1 MEQIYSTGEIAKLLG
16 VQRHRIEYAIATG
29 YVAEARFRFLGKRCF
44 TAEDM
49 KRMAE
54 HFGVQVDT
62 DSHLGGGAGS

>member
-16 VQRHRIEYAIATG
+16 IQRHRIEYAIATG
-29 YVAEARFRFLGKRCF
+29 HIAEARFRFLDKRVF
-44 TAEDM
+44 DAEDV

-54 HFGVQVDT
+54 HFGVQVDA